1 MKERLR
7 VKNWLKFDLWIEKKI
22 IIVFVSILLKYL
34 FSRFDLFIIMWIL
47 RVIKIKGGGGVNNIE
62 FDGEVY
68 CEEGVYCFKV
78 WN

>member
-47 RVIKIKGGGGVNNIE
+47 RVIKIKGGGGVIII
-62 FDGEVY
+62 
-68 CEEGVYCFKV
+68 
-78 WN
+78 